1 MAPVR
6 VNRSLIDK
14 QQQFLEQIENQGRS
28 WAVFVA
34 GSICCLLIALAVL
47 LVIEKAMM
55 PITVVILM
63 VFTMLLCFVWL
74 GWTVTFIFRSVK
86 NQKIIYQLLD
96 DISHDIEIINKEL
109 SNPDSRD
116 VDNT

>member
-14 QQQFLEQIENQGRS
+14 QQQFLEQLENQGRS

-55 PITVVILM
+55 PITVVILI
-63 VFTMLLCFVWL
+63 VFTMMLCFVWI

-96 DISHDIEIINKEL
+96 DISHDIEVINKEL
-109 SNPDSRD
+109 RSPDSRD

>member
-6 VNRSLIDK
+6 INRSLIDK
-14 QQQFLEQIENQGRS
+14 QQQFLEQLENQGRS
-28 WAVFVA
+28 WALFVA

-96 DISHDIEIINKEL
+96 DISHDIEVINKEL
-109 SNPDSRD
+109 SNPDNREI
-116 VDNT
+116 DNT